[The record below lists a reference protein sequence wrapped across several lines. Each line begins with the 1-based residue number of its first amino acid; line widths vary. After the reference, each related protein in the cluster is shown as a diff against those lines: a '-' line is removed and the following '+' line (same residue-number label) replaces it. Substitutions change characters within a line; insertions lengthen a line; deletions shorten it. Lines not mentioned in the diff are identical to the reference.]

1 MIMTDTHI
9 HSSKEEHT
17 GLKTILV
24 VEDDTDVGD
33 FLVQAIRLE
42 SHYQAKG
49 SYGNNLMILVRI
61 GASRGYYKS
70 DTLIMLFPNVP

>member
-42 SHYQAKG
+42 SHYQAK
-49 SYGNNLMILVRI
+49 
-61 GASRGYYKS
+61 
-70 DTLIMLFPNVP
+70 